1 MAVDKISKFQ
11 LFTPQ
16 NLWYDQKYSWN
27 TYPIISSGEER
38 PSFCKILLVRV
49 VLGPRP
55 SYAFITAVNAC
66 AAIPYPLQGKKTSTK
81 TLDGIKRAYQKRG
94 VRW

>member
-1 MAVDKISKFQ
+1 MHFGIIEQISSFYSLATHKMASDKISKFQ

-16 NLWYDQKYSWN
+16 NLWYD

-38 PSFCKILLVRV
+38 PSFCKILLVSV

-66 AAIPYPLQGKKTSTK
+66 AAIP
-81 TLDGIKRAYQKRG
+81 
-94 VRW
+94 